1 MPTPYRFC
9 LMDTAQPS
17 PNLFH
22 NSDSKPLNVMEEK
35 QQAEFQ
41 SVRPKCLRYP
51 PRHSPLHYLLLISLA
66 VLQPLKWRPSTLLLL
81 WTSLIYLLRSS
92 KFIPS

>member
-1 MPTPYRFC
+1 MAKLTLATGAAAPFDSLDYNTSSFGLALGTRAWDQNGDTYRFC

-22 NSDSKPLNVMEEK
+22 NSDSKQANVLEEK

-41 SVRPKCLRYP
+41 SVRPKCLRCP
-51 PRHSPLHYLLLISLA
+51 PCHIC
-66 VLQPLKWRPSTLLLL
+66 
-81 WTSLIYLLRSS
+81 LR
-92 KFIPS
+92 